1 MTNSDKTL
9 IAFIEF
15 IVNPKVYLESKYF
28 LKHTTELKYRQQE
41 YLKDYEN
48 LQKKLK
54 DYEEIGYVPNS
65 VCSNGHKYD
74 KPELNE
80 FQDENVSNFFCP
92 ECYIKQEELDI
103 IELEKK
109 SKKEKVFYST
119 FKVVTIVILAYFL
132 YELVI

>member
-41 YLKDYEN
+41 YLKDYE
-48 LQKKLK
+48 
-54 DYEEIGYVPNS
+54 EIGYVPNS
-65 VCSNGHKYD
+65 VCSNGHRYD

-119 FKVVTIVILAYFL
+119 FKVVTIVILVYFL
-132 YELVI
+132 YKLVI

>member
-28 LKHTTELKYRQQE
+28 LKYTTELKYRKQE

-80 FQDENVSNFFCP
+80 FQNQNESNFFCP
-92 ECYIKQEELDI
+92 KCYIKQEELDI

-109 SKKEKVFYST
+109 SKKENFFYSI
-119 FKVVTIVILAYFL
+119 FKVVIIVIFAYFI

>member
-15 IVNPKVYLESKYF
+15 IVNPKVYLETKYF
-28 LKHTTELKYRQQE
+28 LKNTTELKYRQQE
-41 YLKDYEN
+41 YLKDYAN

-80 FQDENVSNFFCP
+80 FQDENVLNFFCP
-92 ECYIKQEELDI
+92 EFYIKQEELDI
-103 IELEKK
+103 IELEKR
-109 SKKEKVFYST
+109 SKKEKVFYSI
-119 FKVVTIVILAYFL
+119 FKAITIGIFAYFI
-132 YELVI
+132 YELVL

>member
-28 LKHTTELKYRQQE
+28 LKYTTELKYRKQE

-80 FQDENVSNFFCP
+80 FQNENESNFFCP
-92 ECYIKQEELDI
+92 KCYIKQEELDI

-109 SKKEKVFYST
+109 SKKEKKIYSI
-119 FKVVTIVILAYFL
+119 FKVVIIVIFAYFI